1 MRGIGTTVPLP
12 FAEADGAV
20 RRVLSDAGFGV
31 LTEIDV
37 AATLRTKLGV
47 EGPRLTILGACNPEL
62 AHRALQAD
70 PSVALLLPCNVVLRQ
85 EAEDRTS
92 VTVAD
97 PRELLPSDGLGDLAE
112 DAAARLQAALDQ
124 LAG

>member
-1 MRGIGTTVPLP
+1 MRGISATVALP
-12 FAEADGAV
+12 FAEADAAV
-20 RRVLSDAGFGV
+20 RRVLADAGFGV

-37 AATLRTKLGV
+37 TATLRAKLGV
-47 EGPRLTILGACNPEL
+47 EGPQLTILGACNPQL
-62 AHRALQAD
+62 AHRALQED
-70 PSVALLLPCNVVLRQ
+70 PSVALLLPCNVVLRD
-85 EAEDRTS
+85 EGDGRTS

-97 PRELLPSDGLGDLAE
+97 PRELLPSEALGDLAD

>member
-1 MRGIGTTVPLP
+1 MRGIGATVPLP
-12 FAEADGAV
+12 FAEADAAV
-20 RRVLSDAGFGV
+20 RRVLADAGFGI

-37 AATLRTKLGV
+37 AATLRAKLGV
-47 EGPRLTILGACNPEL
+47 EGPPLTILGACNPEL

-85 EAEDRTS
+85 EEDGRTS

-97 PRELLPSDGLGDLAE
+97 PRELLPSEALGDLA
-112 DAAARLQAALDQ
+112 DAAATRLQAALDQ